1 MPLSTELQLLLVS
14 NDYSTLKILRSACA
28 QLGAGLACMAT
39 TDAACDYVSR
49 RKVDGIFL
57 DLEMP
62 DWAHVVDA
70 LRLGTS
76 NHYAV
81 VFACVTNRMAAKAAR
96 TLGAHVL
103 LQMPLA
109 VDDVVSSLQASRELM
124 IRERRRYF
132 RHQTY
137 LPVSLIVNGSE
148 QHALITNLS
157 EGGMAVR
164 VMQPLDSSSLVD
176 FSFQLRSGPMITG
189 RGNVAWRGSEGMVGI
204 GFQFVRDE
212 GRDMLLNWL
221 ESQERLMPQ
230 HSSWGD
236 DPTPPLPTKTR
247 C

>member
-14 NDYSTLKILRSACA
+14 NDYATLRTLRAASAE
-28 QLGAGLACMAT
+28 LGAGLACMAT
-39 TDAACDYVSR
+39 KDAACDYVSR
-49 RKVDGIFL
+49 RKLDGIFL
-57 DLEMP
+57 DLEIP

-81 VFACVTNRMAAKAAR
+81 IFACVTNRLAAKSAR
-96 TLGAHVL
+96 MIGAHVL

-109 VDDVVSSLQASRELM
+109 LNDVVSNLQASRELM

-137 LPVSLIVNGSE
+137 LPVSLIVNGIE
-148 QHALITNLS
+148 QHALVTNIS

-164 VMQPLDSSSLVD
+164 VMQPLDQSSLVD
-176 FSFQLRSGPMITG
+176 FSFQLRSGPTITG
-189 RGNVAWRGSEGMVGI
+189 RGNIAWHDSEGMVGI
-204 GFQFVRDE
+204 GFQFIRDT
-212 GRDMLLNWL
+212 GRELLLSWL

-230 HSSWGD
+230 HSSWGEN
-236 DPTPPLPTKTR
+236 PLPPLPTKTR

>member
-28 QLGAGLACMAT
+28 QRGAGLACMAP
-39 TDAACDYVSR
+39 TDAVCDYVSR
-49 RKVDGIFL
+49 RKVDGIFP

-109 VDDVVSSLQASRELM
+109 ADDVVSSLQA
-124 IRERRRYF
+124 
-132 RHQTY
+132 
-137 LPVSLIVNGSE
+137 
-148 QHALITNLS
+148 
-157 EGGMAVR
+157 
-164 VMQPLDSSSLVD
+164 
-176 FSFQLRSGPMITG
+176 
-189 RGNVAWRGSEGMVGI
+189 
-204 GFQFVRDE
+204 
-212 GRDMLLNWL
+212 
-221 ESQERLMPQ
+221 
-230 HSSWGD
+230 
-236 DPTPPLPTKTR
+236 
-247 C
+247 